1 MREQERSRYMG
12 DNGLKKMIAMFTAMF
27 FLITL
32 AKDVSASTIE
42 MIAEDIVV
50 TGERMSLEDYKDLY
64 GGPFEERK
72 SREELLTYQSA
83 DLEINAITIIN
94 DTIEFDYQLGDYEAS
109 MDGILYNSSRDMG
122 SVVAVF
128 EDSDPFEVLFFEIS
142 TGTELYNLM
151 YNRDLNGKPHLKIY
165 LRSSQDEMY
174 LFETALPDSLLS
186 LSLNKEEH
194 CDIYDDYLWYVY
206 IVDSYE
212 TDTYK
217 DKLSENSNMSFED
230 FVKQNIAIAAN
241 QPYEPDHSWLSVN
254 VVWSGIMGR
263 MPWKT

>member
-1 MREQERSRYMG
+1 MG

-94 DTIEFDYQLGDYEAS
+94 VFYITAVETWEAW
-109 MDGILYNSSRDMG
+109 L
-122 SVVAVF
+122 
-128 EDSDPFEVLFFEIS
+128 P
-142 TGTELYNLM
+142 
-151 YNRDLNGKPHLKIY
+151 Y
-165 LRSSQDEMY
+165 LR
-174 LFETALPDSLLS
+174 TAIHSKSCFL
-186 LSLNKEEH
+186 K
-194 CDIYDDYLWYVY
+194 YRQG
-206 IVDSYE
+206 
-212 TDTYK
+212 
-217 DKLSENSNMSFED
+217 
-230 FVKQNIAIAAN
+230 QNCTI
-241 QPYEPDHSWLSVN
+241 
-254 VVWSGIMGR
+254 
-263 MPWKT
+263 